1 MSMDA
6 RLVKRF
12 WIGATVLIMAF
23 TLFVVGRNV
32 VHAIKDSAAN
42 QRAEPAEG
50 GFSDQDYRRQPFAPA
65 ARYDEYL
72 EQYAREHYRMRRHD
86 DHVYIVEES
95 R

>member
-32 VHAIKDSAAN
+32 VHAIKIQRQINELNRKKAVFQTKITADSLLL
-42 QRAEPAEG
+42 
-50 GFSDQDYRRQPFAPA
+50 RQL
-65 ARYDEYL
+65 RYDEYL

>member
-32 VHAIKDSAAN
+32 VHAIKI
-42 QRAEPAEG
+42 QRQINELNRQKAVFQTKITAVSITGCG
-50 GFSDQDYRRQPFAPA
+50 GTTTMSTSSKNPVRGICSDCWPVGSGGRFS
-65 ARYDEYL
+65 
-72 EQYAREHYRMRRHD
+72 
-86 DHVYIVEES
+86 
-95 R
+95 